1 MPKEA
6 KQMTKQRLD
15 EIIAKGGASLTKT
28 LEYATIKSGYLVSV
42 PSKYAKVLTIKD
54 DYDMILPSIEQMTNE
69 INVDGL
75 GAYVGLWVDEG
86 KLYIDL
92 SIQFNDRQ
100 VAINVGR
107 EFKQKAIYDVALD
120 KVIEL

>member
-6 KQMTKQRLD
+6 KQMTENQLKT
-15 EIIAKGGASLTKT
+15 IILRGGANLNKSLEVVNVSK
-28 LEYATIKSGYLVSV
+28 GYLVSV
-42 PSKYAKVLTIKD
+42 PSKFAKVLTID
-54 DYDMILPSIEQMTNE
+54 TDYATMLKAMQDMSTE

-92 SIQFNDRQ
+92 SINFNDRQ
-100 VAINVGR
+100 VALNIAR
-107 EFKQKAIYDVALD
+107 EFNQKAIWDATLD
-120 KVIEL
+120 KSIKV

>member
-1 MPKEA
+1 
-6 KQMTKQRLD
+6 
-15 EIIAKGGASLTKT
+15 
-28 LEYATIKSGYLVSV
+28 
-42 PSKYAKVLTIKD
+42 
-54 DYDMILPSIEQMTNE
+54 MILPSIEQMTNE

-100 VAINVGR
+100 VAINIAR

-120 KVIEL
+120 KAIEL

>member
-1 MPKEA
+1 
-6 KQMTKQRLD
+6 MTENQLKT
-15 EIIAKGGASLTKT
+15 IILRGGANLNKSLEVVNVSK
-28 LEYATIKSGYLVSV
+28 GYLVSV
-42 PSKYAKVLTIKD
+42 PSKFAKVLTID
-54 DYDMILPSIEQMTNE
+54 TDYATMLKAMQDMSTE

-92 SIQFNDRQ
+92 SINFNDRQ
-100 VAINVGR
+100 VALNIAR

-120 KVIEL
+120 KSIKV